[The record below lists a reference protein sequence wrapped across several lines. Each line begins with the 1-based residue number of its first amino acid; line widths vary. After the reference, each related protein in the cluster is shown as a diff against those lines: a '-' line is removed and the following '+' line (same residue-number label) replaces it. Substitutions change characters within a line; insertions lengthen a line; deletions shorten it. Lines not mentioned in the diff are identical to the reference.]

1 MRISQEAYD
10 IHLKSLQ
17 DGFTRYERSL
27 HQAQQTSN
35 FEEGNGNLIGVQS
48 DQRSVPSTFFEDVLK
63 QLNETVLQ
71 LKDKIENSYSMRI
84 R

>member
-27 HQAQQTSN
+27 RQAQQTSN
-35 FEEGNGNLIGVQS
+35 FEEGNGNLIGMQS
-48 DQRSVPSTFFEDVLK
+48 DQQSVPSTFFEDVLK
-63 QLNETVLQ
+63 QLNETVIQ
-71 LKDKIENSYSMRI
+71 LKDKIENSYSMKLK
-84 R
+84 

>member
-27 HQAQQTSN
+27 RQAQQPSN

-71 LKDKIENSYSMRI
+71 LKDKIENSCSMRI